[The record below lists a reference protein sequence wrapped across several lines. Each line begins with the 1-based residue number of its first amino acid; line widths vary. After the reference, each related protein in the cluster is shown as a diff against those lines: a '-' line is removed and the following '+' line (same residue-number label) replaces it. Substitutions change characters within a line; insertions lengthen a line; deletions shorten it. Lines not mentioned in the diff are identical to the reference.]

1 MVSVPSF
8 VSANARRGLELLEF
22 AGDGLQPK
30 TVREAR
36 QMASGDISAD
46 KVRRMAAWLARHATD
61 LNSPR
66 ADDYLAGRRERPTP
80 GQVAWLLWGGDIG
93 KANRDR
99 AQSWAERKVQQLIRE
114 GELDKASPGQIKAG
128 VTVQFAV
135 PKPPDPTE
143 YATGIVDSVARS
155 GTVTVGGETI
165 EATADDPVALV
176 VVYARVGDEFQET
189 DRVVPKKASEL
200 KVVGSIADKIKKQ
213 VPARVKQV
221 LQAKVED
228 HNAKNTG
235 AGKRVTL
242 RMLEAV
248 YERGIGAYRTNP
260 GSVRPTVTSA
270 EQWAY
275 GRVNAFLTAVRTGR
289 FPRTAF
295 DTDLLPSGHPLSSKK
310 TTKETTAMD
319 PLLKQTKRE
328 DGEDFPAEAFAYV
341 PDPEAPSTW
350 KLRLWDSLSERETPA
365 QVGRAVAALGAGFRG
380 QRVELPADAVAGV
393 KQRVLQAWLD
403 THPDMTSDDAPSVLK
418 GYGYEMKDDDMED
431 DDEGEYYD
439 PLQSMLDAYGAAVRM
454 GAMELAE
461 KIQPVMIKVQA
472 MYPKEMG
479 YMMDKNGGGYK
490 NPLVCLTHA
499 YLGLLMW
506 PESGELRQE
515 VMTLIHDAEGMI
527 YGANEPGEMDS
538 ETDQESG
545 LVMGGGYSGP
555 DRLPVQRV
563 VRQEGNQWCVYSETT
578 GRSFG
583 CYATEELAG
592 ERLRQIEQF
601 ATAKLVQA
609 EVGELV
615 AWHDKCH
622 AMKTITPAVKL
633 VHDLIEDQLESLG
646 HARPYDLTADD
657 KLELL
662 ISKSAGLVRKAEEQ
676 RYTLGPWYV
685 PGVEDAHGEFT
696 DEDTL
701 QKALWDWVKAGD
713 RTIYLQHGDKPAGE
727 MVEIMTVPFAI
738 EAELAVPNQGVTK
751 YAFPAN
757 TPFMGVI
764 WEPWA
769 WEMVKAGKLRGY
781 SIGGSARRMEAELP
795 DSASL

>member
-1 MVSVPSF
+1 MPSF
-8 VSANARRGLELLEF
+8 VSANAKRGLDLLEF
-22 AGDGLQPK
+22 AGDGLRPQ

-66 ADDYLAGRRERPTP
+66 ADDYLSGKRERPTP

-99 AQSWAERKVQQLIRE
+99 AQAWAERKVEQLIRE
-114 GELDKASPGQIKAG
+114 GELDKASAGQIREG
-128 VTVQFAV
+128 VTVQYAV

-143 YATGIVDSVARS
+143 YATGIVESVVREGS
-155 GTVTVGGETI
+155 VTIGGETL
-165 EATADDPVALV
+165 EATADDPVARV
-176 VVYARVGDEFQET
+176 RVYVKMNDDEYQRT
-189 DRVVPKKASEL
+189 DRLVPRNASQL

-213 VPARVKQV
+213 VPAQVKQT
-221 LQAKVED
+221 LQTKVDD
-228 HNAKNTG
+228 HNAKYTG

-310 TTKETTAMD
+310 TMKETPAMD
-319 PLLKQTKRE
+319 PLIPSNRQPKTLTVKALPDNYRPAVSADVPEGRACGNCVHYKEDRVNE
-328 DGEDFPAEAFAYV
+328 DG
-341 PDPEAPSTW
+341 
-350 KLRLWDSLSERETPA
+350 LRVWCDLWDDWVRGDHYCNAWEMAET
-365 QVGRAVAALGAGFRG
+365 
-380 QRVELPADAVAGV
+380 D
-393 KQRVLQAWLD
+393 
-403 THPDMTSDDAPSVLK
+403 K
-418 GYGYEMKDDDMED
+418 GYGYEMKDDDDYGD
-431 DDEGEYYD
+431 DYYD
-439 PLQSMLDAYGAAVRM
+439 PLQSVLDAYGAAVRM
-454 GAMELAE
+454 GSMELAE
-461 KIQPVMIKVQA
+461 KIQGLIVKIQA
-472 MYPKEMG
+472 MYPADMG
-479 YMMDKNGGGYK
+479 YGMDKGHGNYK
-490 NPLVCLTHA
+490 NPVVCLTHA

-506 PESGELRQE
+506 PDAQDIRNE
-515 VMTLIHDAEGMI
+515 VMAMIHEAEQM
-527 YGANEPGEMDS
+527 
-538 ETDQESG
+538 
-545 LVMGGGYSGP
+545 LMGGNNENSDQMGMEPSEDSADTVASGYGVP
-555 DRLPVQRV
+555 DRIPVQRV
-563 VRQEGNQWCVYSETT
+563 VRQEGEQFCVYSEAT

-583 CYATEELAG
+583 CYATRAEADDRLA
-592 ERLRQIEQF
+592 QIEQF

-615 AWHDKCH
+615 VWHDKCH
-622 AMKTITPAVKL
+622 AMKVVTPALKL
-633 VHDLIEDQLESLG
+633 VHDLIEDQLESQG
-646 HARPYDLTADD
+646 HSRPYDLTPED

-662 ISKSAGLVRKAEEQ
+662 ISKSAGLVSKADEQ

-701 QKALWDWVKAGD
+701 QKALWDWVRAGD
-713 RTIYLQHGDKPAGE
+713 RTIYLQHGEKPAGE
-727 MVEIMTVPFAI
+727 MVEIMTVPFPV
-738 EAELAVPNQGVTK
+738 EAELTVPNQGVSK
-751 YAFPAN
+751 FAFPAN
-757 TPFMGVI
+757 TPFMGVV

-769 WEMVKAGKLRGY
+769 WELVKAGKLRGY

-795 DSASL
+795 DDSVL

>member
-1 MVSVPSF
+1 MPSF
-8 VSANARRGLELLEF
+8 VSANAKRGLDLLEF
-22 AGDGLQPK
+22 AGDGLRPQ

-66 ADDYLAGRRERPTP
+66 ADDYLSGKRERPTP

-99 AQSWAERKVQQLIRE
+99 AQAWAERKVEQLIRE
-114 GELDKASPGQIKAG
+114 GELDKASAGQIREG
-128 VTVQFAV
+128 VTVQYAV

-143 YATGIVDSVARS
+143 YATGIVESVVREGS
-155 GTVTVGGETI
+155 VTIGGETL
-165 EATADDPVALV
+165 EATADDPVARV
-176 VVYARVGDEFQET
+176 RVYVKVNDDEYQRT
-189 DRVVPKKASEL
+189 DRLVPRNASQL

-213 VPARVKQV
+213 VPAQVKQT
-221 LQAKVED
+221 LQTKVDD
-228 HNAKNTG
+228 HNAKYTG

-310 TTKETTAMD
+310 TMKETPAMD
-319 PLLKQTKRE
+319 PLIPSNRQPKTLTVKALPDNYRPAVSADVPEGRACGNCVHYKEDRVNE
-328 DGEDFPAEAFAYV
+328 DG
-341 PDPEAPSTW
+341 
-350 KLRLWDSLSERETPA
+350 LRVWCDLWDDWVRGDHYCNAWEMAET
-365 QVGRAVAALGAGFRG
+365 
-380 QRVELPADAVAGV
+380 D
-393 KQRVLQAWLD
+393 
-403 THPDMTSDDAPSVLK
+403 K
-418 GYGYEMKDDDMED
+418 GYGYEMKDDDDYGD
-431 DDEGEYYD
+431 DYYD
-439 PLQSMLDAYGAAVRM
+439 PLQSVLDAYGAAVRM
-454 GAMELAE
+454 GSMELAE
-461 KIQPVMIKVQA
+461 KIQGLIVKIQA
-472 MYPKEMG
+472 MYPADMG
-479 YMMDKNGGGYK
+479 YGMDKGHGNYK
-490 NPLVCLTHA
+490 NPVVCLTHA

-506 PESGELRQE
+506 PDAQDIRNE
-515 VMTLIHDAEGMI
+515 VMAMIHEAEQM
-527 YGANEPGEMDS
+527 
-538 ETDQESG
+538 
-545 LVMGGGYSGP
+545 LMGGNNENSDQMGMEPSEDSADTVASGYGVP
-555 DRLPVQRV
+555 DRIPVQRV
-563 VRQEGNQWCVYSETT
+563 VRQEGEQFCVYSEAT

-583 CYATEELAG
+583 CYATRAEADDRLA
-592 ERLRQIEQF
+592 QIEQF

-615 AWHDKCH
+615 VWHDKCH
-622 AMKTITPAVKL
+622 AMKVVTPALKL
-633 VHDLIEDQLESLG
+633 VHDLIEDQLESQG
-646 HARPYDLTADD
+646 HSRPYDLTPED

-662 ISKSAGLVRKAEEQ
+662 ISKSAGLVSKADEQ

-701 QKALWDWVKAGD
+701 QKALWDWVRAGD
-713 RTIYLQHGDKPAGE
+713 RTIYLQHGEKPAGE
-727 MVEIMTVPFAI
+727 MVEIMTVPFPV
-738 EAELAVPNQGVTK
+738 EAELTVPNQGVSK
-751 YAFPAN
+751 FAFPAN
-757 TPFMGVI
+757 TPFMGVV

-769 WEMVKAGKLRGY
+769 WELVKAGKLRGY

-795 DSASL
+795 DDSVL

>member
-1 MVSVPSF
+1 VPSF
-8 VSANARRGLELLEF
+8 VSANAKRGLDLLEF
-22 AGDGLQPK
+22 AGDGLRPQ

-36 QMASGDISAD
+36 QMVSGDISAD

-66 ADDYLAGRRERPTP
+66 ADDYLSGKRERPTP

-99 AQSWAERKVQQLIRE
+99 AQAWAERKVEQLIRE
-114 GELDKASPGQIKAG
+114 GELDKASAGQIREG
-128 VTVQFAV
+128 VTVQYAV

-143 YATGIVDSVARS
+143 YATGIVESVVREGS
-155 GTVTVGGETI
+155 VTIGGETL
-165 EATADDPVALV
+165 EATADDPVARV
-176 VVYARVGDEFQET
+176 RVYVKVNDDEYQRT
-189 DRVVPKKASEL
+189 DRLVPRNASQL

-213 VPARVKQV
+213 VPAQVKQT
-221 LQAKVED
+221 LQTKVDD
-228 HNAKNTG
+228 HNAKYTG

-310 TTKETTAMD
+310 TTKETPAMD
-319 PLLKQTKRE
+319 PLIPSNRQPKTLTVKALPDNYRPAVSADVPEGRACGNCVHYKEDRVNE
-328 DGEDFPAEAFAYV
+328 DG
-341 PDPEAPSTW
+341 
-350 KLRLWDSLSERETPA
+350 LRVWCDLWDDWVRGDHYCNAWEMAET
-365 QVGRAVAALGAGFRG
+365 
-380 QRVELPADAVAGV
+380 D
-393 KQRVLQAWLD
+393 
-403 THPDMTSDDAPSVLK
+403 K
-418 GYGYEMKDDDMED
+418 GYGYEMKDDDDYGD
-431 DDEGEYYD
+431 DYYD
-439 PLQSMLDAYGAAVRM
+439 PLQSVLDAYGASVRM
-454 GAMELAE
+454 GSMELAE
-461 KIQPVMIKVQA
+461 KIQGLIVKIQA
-472 MYPKEMG
+472 MYPADMG
-479 YMMDKNGGGYK
+479 YGMDKGHGNYK
-490 NPLVCLTHA
+490 NPVVCLTHA

-506 PESGELRQE
+506 PDAQDIRNE
-515 VMTLIHDAEGMI
+515 VMAMIHEAEQMF
-527 YGANEPGEMDS
+527 
-538 ETDQESG
+538 
-545 LVMGGGYSGP
+545 MGGNNENSDQMGMEPSEDSADTVASGYGVP
-555 DRLPVQRV
+555 DRIPVQRV
-563 VRQEGNQWCVYSETT
+563 VRQEGEQFCVYSEAT

-583 CYATEELAG
+583 CYATRAEADDRLA
-592 ERLRQIEQF
+592 QIEQF

-622 AMKTITPAVKL
+622 AMKVVTPALKL
-633 VHDLIEDQLESLG
+633 VHDLIEDQLESQG
-646 HARPYDLTADD
+646 HSRPYDLTPED

-662 ISKSAGLVRKAEEQ
+662 ISKSAGLVSKADEQ

-701 QKALWDWVKAGD
+701 QKALWDWVRAGD
-713 RTIYLQHGDKPAGE
+713 RTIYLQHGEKPAGE
-727 MVEIMTVPFAI
+727 MVEIMTVPFPV
-738 EAELAVPNQGVTK
+738 EAELTVPNQGVSK
-751 YAFPAN
+751 FAFPAN
-757 TPFMGVI
+757 TPFMGVV

-769 WEMVKAGKLRGY
+769 WELVKAGKLRGY

-795 DSASL
+795 DDSVL

>member
-1 MVSVPSF
+1 MPSF
-8 VSANARRGLELLEF
+8 VSANAKRGLDLLEF
-22 AGDGLQPK
+22 AGDGLRPA

-66 ADDYLAGRRERPTP
+66 ADDYLSGKRERPTP

-93 KANRDR
+93 KGNRDR
-99 AQSWAERKVQQLIRE
+99 AQAWAERKVQQLIRE
-114 GELDKASPGQIKAG
+114 GELDKASAGQIREG
-128 VTVQFAV
+128 VTVQYAV

-143 YATGIVDSVARS
+143 YATGIVESVVREGS
-155 GTVTVGGETI
+155 VTIGGETL
-165 EATADDPVALV
+165 EATADDPVARV
-176 VVYARVGDEFQET
+176 RVYAKVNDDEYQRT
-189 DRVVPKKASEL
+189 DRLVPRNASQL

-213 VPARVKQV
+213 VPAQVKQT
-221 LQAKVED
+221 LQTKVDD
-228 HNAKNTG
+228 HNAKYTG

-310 TTKETTAMD
+310 TTKETTGMD
-319 PLLKQTKRE
+319 PLIPSNRQPTTLTVKALPDNYRPAVSADVPEGRACGNCVHYKEDRVNE
-328 DGEDFPAEAFAYV
+328 DG
-341 PDPEAPSTW
+341 
-350 KLRLWDSLSERETPA
+350 LRVWCDLWDDWVRGDHYCNAWEMGET
-365 QVGRAVAALGAGFRG
+365 
-380 QRVELPADAVAGV
+380 D
-393 KQRVLQAWLD
+393 
-403 THPDMTSDDAPSVLK
+403 K
-418 GYGYEMKDDDMED
+418 GYGYEMKDDDDYGD
-431 DDEGEYYD
+431 DYYD
-439 PLQSMLDAYGAAVRM
+439 PLQSVLDAYGAAVRM

-461 KIQPVMIKVQA
+461 KIQGLITKVQA
-472 MYPKEMG
+472 MYPADMG
-479 YMMDKNGGGYK
+479 YGMDKGHGNYK
-490 NPLVCLTHA
+490 NPVVCLTHA

-506 PESGELRQE
+506 PDAQNIRNE
-515 VMTLIHDAEGMI
+515 VMAMIHEAEQM
-527 YGANEPGEMDS
+527 
-538 ETDQESG
+538 
-545 LVMGGGYSGP
+545 LMGGNNENSNGMGMEPSEDSADTVASGYGVP
-555 DRLPVQRV
+555 DRIPVQRV
-563 VRQEGNQWCVYSETT
+563 VRQEGDQFCVYSEAT

-583 CYATEELAG
+583 CYATRAEADDRLA
-592 ERLRQIEQF
+592 QIEQF

-622 AMKTITPAVKL
+622 AMKVVTPALKL
-633 VHDLIEDQLESLG
+633 VHDLIEDQLESQG
-646 HARPYDLTADD
+646 HSRPYDLSPED

-662 ISKSAGLVRKAEEQ
+662 ISKSAGLVSKADEQ

-701 QKALWDWVKAGD
+701 QKALWDWVRAGD
-713 RTIYLQHGDKPAGE
+713 RTIYLQHGEKPAGE
-727 MVEIMTVPFAI
+727 MVEIMTVPFPV
-738 EAELAVPNQGVTK
+738 EAELTVPNQGVSK
-751 YAFPAN
+751 FAFPAN
-757 TPFMGVI
+757 TPFMGVV

-769 WEMVKAGKLRGY
+769 WELVKAGKLRGY

-795 DSASL
+795 DDSVL

>member
-1 MVSVPSF
+1 
-8 VSANARRGLELLEF
+8 LEF
-22 AGDGLQPK
+22 AGDGLRPQ

-36 QMASGDISAD
+36 QMVSGDISAD

-66 ADDYLAGRRERPTP
+66 ADDYLSGKRERPTP

-99 AQSWAERKVQQLIRE
+99 AQAWAERKVEQLIRE
-114 GELDKASPGQIKAG
+114 GELDKASAGQIREG
-128 VTVQFAV
+128 VTVQYAV

-143 YATGIVDSVARS
+143 YATGIVESVVREGS
-155 GTVTVGGETI
+155 VTIGGETL
-165 EATADDPVALV
+165 EATADDPVARV
-176 VVYARVGDEFQET
+176 RVYVKVNDDEYQRT
-189 DRVVPKKASEL
+189 DRLVPRNASQL

-213 VPARVKQV
+213 VPAQVKQT
-221 LQAKVED
+221 LQTKVDD
-228 HNAKNTG
+228 HNAKYTG

-310 TTKETTAMD
+310 TMKETPAMD
-319 PLLKQTKRE
+319 PLIPSNRQPKTLTVKALPDNYRPAVSADVPEGRACGNCVHYKEDRVNE
-328 DGEDFPAEAFAYV
+328 DG
-341 PDPEAPSTW
+341 
-350 KLRLWDSLSERETPA
+350 LRVWCDLWDDWVRGDHYCNAWEMAET
-365 QVGRAVAALGAGFRG
+365 
-380 QRVELPADAVAGV
+380 D
-393 KQRVLQAWLD
+393 
-403 THPDMTSDDAPSVLK
+403 K
-418 GYGYEMKDDDMED
+418 GYGYEMKDDDDYGD
-431 DDEGEYYD
+431 DYYD
-439 PLQSMLDAYGAAVRM
+439 PLQSVLDAYGASVRM
-454 GAMELAE
+454 GSMELAE
-461 KIQPVMIKVQA
+461 KIQGLIVKIQA
-472 MYPKEMG
+472 MYPADMG
-479 YMMDKNGGGYK
+479 YGMDKGHGNYK
-490 NPLVCLTHA
+490 NPVVCLTHA

-506 PESGELRQE
+506 PDAQDIRNE
-515 VMTLIHDAEGMI
+515 VMAMIHEAEQM
-527 YGANEPGEMDS
+527 
-538 ETDQESG
+538 
-545 LVMGGGYSGP
+545 LMGGNNENSDQMGMEPSEDSADTVASGYGVP
-555 DRLPVQRV
+555 DRIPVQRV
-563 VRQEGNQWCVYSETT
+563 VRQEGEQFCVYSEAT

-583 CYATEELAG
+583 CYATRAEADDRLA
-592 ERLRQIEQF
+592 QIEQF

-622 AMKTITPAVKL
+622 AMKVVTPALKL
-633 VHDLIEDQLESLG
+633 VHDLIEDQLESQG
-646 HARPYDLTADD
+646 HSRPYDLTPED

-662 ISKSAGLVRKAEEQ
+662 ISKSAGLVSKADEQ

-701 QKALWDWVKAGD
+701 QKALWDWVRAGD
-713 RTIYLQHGDKPAGE
+713 RTIYLQHGEKPAGE
-727 MVEIMTVPFAI
+727 MVEIMTVPFPV
-738 EAELAVPNQGVTK
+738 EAELTVPNQGVSK
-751 YAFPAN
+751 FAFPAN
-757 TPFMGVI
+757 TPFMGVV

-769 WEMVKAGKLRGY
+769 WELVKAGKLRGY

-795 DSASL
+795 DDSVL

>member
-1 MVSVPSF
+1 MPSF
-8 VSANARRGLELLEF
+8 VSANAKRGLDLLEF
-22 AGDGLQPK
+22 AGDGLRPQ

-36 QMASGDISAD
+36 QMVSGDISAD

-66 ADDYLAGRRERPTP
+66 ADDYLSGKRERPTP

-99 AQSWAERKVQQLIRE
+99 AQAWAERKVEQLIRE
-114 GELDKASPGQIKAG
+114 GELDKASSGQIREG
-128 VTVQFAV
+128 VTVQYAV

-143 YATGIVDSVARS
+143 YATGIVESVVREGS
-155 GTVTVGGETI
+155 VTIGGETL
-165 EATADDPVALV
+165 EATADDPVARV
-176 VVYARVGDEFQET
+176 RVYVKVNDDEYQRT
-189 DRVVPKKASEL
+189 DRLVPRNASQL

-213 VPARVKQV
+213 VPAQVKQT
-221 LQAKVED
+221 LQTKVDD
-228 HNAKNTG
+228 HNAKYTG

-242 RMLEAV
+242 SMLEAV

-310 TTKETTAMD
+310 TMKETTNMD
-319 PLLKQTKRE
+319 PLLKATKRE
-328 DGEDFPAEAFAYV
+328 DGEDFPAEAFAYA
-341 PDPEAPSTW
+341 PDPEAPSGW
-350 KLRLWDSLSERETPA
+350 KLRLWDSLSERETAA

-380 QRVELPADAVAGV
+380 NRVEIPADALAGV
-393 KQRVLQAWLD
+393 KRRVLQAWLD
-403 THPDMTSDDAPSVLK
+403 THPDMTQADAPTVLK
-418 GYGYEMKDDDMED
+418 GYEYEMKDDDDYGD
-431 DDEGEYYD
+431 DYYD
-439 PLQSMLDAYGAAVRM
+439 PLQSVLDAYGAAVRM
-454 GAMELAE
+454 GSMELAE
-461 KIQPVMIKVQA
+461 KIQGLIMKIQA
-472 MYPKEMG
+472 MYPADMG
-479 YMMDKNGGGYK
+479 YGMDKGHGNYK
-490 NPLVCLTHA
+490 NPVVCLTHA

-506 PESGELRQE
+506 PDAQDIRNE
-515 VMTLIHDAEGMI
+515 VMAMIHEAEQM
-527 YGANEPGEMDS
+527 
-538 ETDQESG
+538 
-545 LVMGGGYSGP
+545 LMGGNNENSDQMGMEPSEDSADTVAGGYGVP
-555 DRLPVQRV
+555 DRIPVQRV
-563 VRQEGNQWCVYSETT
+563 VRQEGEQFCVYSEAT

-583 CYATEELAG
+583 CYATRAEADDRLA
-592 ERLRQIEQF
+592 QIEQF

-622 AMKTITPAVKL
+622 AMKVVTPALKL
-633 VHDLIEDQLESLG
+633 VHDLIEDQLESQG
-646 HARPYDLTADD
+646 HSRPYDLTPED

-662 ISKSAGLVRKAEEQ
+662 ISKSAGLVSKADEQ

-701 QKALWDWVKAGD
+701 QKALWDWVRAGD
-713 RTIYLQHGDKPAGE
+713 RTIYLQHGEKPAGE
-727 MVEIMTVPFAI
+727 MVEIMTVPFPV
-738 EAELAVPNQGVTK
+738 EAELTVPNQGVSK

-757 TPFMGVI
+757 TPFMGVV

-769 WEMVKAGKLRGY
+769 WELVKAGKLRGY

-795 DSASL
+795 DDSVL